1 MDKSWL
7 EQLCRFPVVSYSEH
21 ANSHWKN
28 TAFSSGMLL
37 FLVFGA
43 ATDSFLSKKKFRSP
57 FLFFKIPT
65 LLFHISDGGGWVYP
79 VFCIKADLF
88 CSSHLSGAH
97 VNSESSHS
105 SKTSLTLLCEAITR
119 SCWIHTNAASA
130 IRIRGKFKCSGL
142 TATWLSSR
150 QVCGDVLNVLFLF
163 CYNFIPVEVQ
173 TWPKQNLYIYFLV
186 LFIWL
191 ANVFLTFRCAGSRLN
206 IYLQE
211 SPQLKLWQTPRLRR
225 GLPVKC
231 HVTAL
236 GNVIICD
243 AKWGIYLVNTP
254 TLTRGTPVYSCGRS
268 YVKLSHGEGSLDKGD
283 KIPRSGT
290 LRLAQP
296 QTLVTHLE
304 STERCRI

>member
-1 MDKSWL
+1 MFWPYGHLTVVAAGLWRRFKCFIPFLLQFYSSGSTKVTQTEFIYLFPGFIHMTCKCLFDISM
-7 EQLCRFPVVSYSEH
+7 CRFKAEH
-21 ANSHWKN
+21 
-28 TAFSSGMLL
+28 LL
-37 FLVFGA
+37 
-43 ATDSFLSKKKFRSP
+43 
-57 FLFFKIPT
+57 
-65 LLFHISDGGGWVYP
+65 
-79 VFCIKADLF
+79 
-88 CSSHLSGAH
+88 
-97 VNSESSHS
+97 
-105 SKTSLTLLCEAITR
+105 
-119 SCWIHTNAASA
+119 
-130 IRIRGKFKCSGL
+130 
-142 TATWLSSR
+142 
-150 QVCGDVLNVLFLF
+150 
-163 CYNFIPVEVQ
+163 
-173 TWPKQNLYIYFLV
+173 
-186 LFIWL
+186 
-191 ANVFLTFRCAGSRLN
+191 
-206 IYLQE
+206 LQE